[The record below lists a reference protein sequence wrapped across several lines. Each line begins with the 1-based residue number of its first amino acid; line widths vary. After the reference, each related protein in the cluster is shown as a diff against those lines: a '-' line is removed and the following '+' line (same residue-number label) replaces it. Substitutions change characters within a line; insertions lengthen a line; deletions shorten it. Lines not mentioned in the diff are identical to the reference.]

1 VAFSTQLG
9 FDMTPRTFSGPINAG
24 RTGVVAKLVDKQQPS
39 DADVTKNLDQMKDQL
54 LDQKRQEAFQVFASN
69 VFNEYKK
76 KNLVRL
82 NAKSQSPLTGE

>member
-1 VAFSTQLG
+1 
-9 FDMTPRTFSGPINAG
+9 
-24 RTGVVAKLVDKQQPS
+24 
-39 DADVTKNLDQMKDQL
+39 MKDQL

-69 VFNEYKK
+69 VFSEYKK